1 MNKNTTFSS
10 ARVTIEIDD
19 IAKQAWDELIKSF
32 NDASIYQSWSYGAV
46 RWGQKNCSH
55 IVMKSDGQPL
65 AVAQVRLFTMP
76 IVGPYAA
83 YVSRGPL
90 WRRKGMA
97 KDYNILRQ
105 ILRCLYKEYV
115 EKRRCLLRV
124 NLNEA
129 ENESIVKELKAE
141 GFRRQLYAP
150 KDHTIQLSL
159 DSSLSEL
166 KKGLYKRWREKLRRA
181 ERNGL
186 SLFEGNGL
194 DLYDKYI
201 KLYRELRERK
211 RFCSGA
217 DIYQCRRIQ
226 QYLPDDFKMKILLC
240 TYKEK
245 PVSGLVYS
253 NIGDTGIPIF
263 SATGH
268 EGLKLHGSYWLRW
281 IMLERLKEDGCRILD
296 QGGVDKQ
303 SNPGSYKFK
312 AGMGGHEVIRMG
324 SFEAVNNNL
333 MKYINDH
340 IERAKS
346 SSRKITG
353 LFNRI

>member
-1 MNKNTTFSS
+1 VNKNTKFSS

-32 NDASIYQSWSYGAV
+32 NDASIYQSWAYGAV

-55 IVMKSDGQPL
+55 IVMKSNGQPL
-65 AVAQVRLFTMP
+65 AAAQVRLFTMP

-90 WRRKGMA
+90 WRRKGTA

-115 EKRRCLLRV
+115 EKRKCLLRV
-124 NLNEA
+124 NLNET
-129 ENESIVKELKAE
+129 ESESIEKQLKVE

-159 DSSLSEL
+159 DSSLPEL
-166 KKGLYKRWREKLRRA
+166 KKGLHKRWREKLRRA

-186 SLFEGNGL
+186 CLLEDNGL
-194 DLYDKYI
+194 DLYDEFI
-201 KLYRELRERK
+201 KLYCELRERK
-211 RFCSGA
+211 RFRSGA
-217 DIYQCRRIQ
+217 DIYQFRRVQ
-226 QYLPDDFKMKILLC
+226 QYLPDYFKMKILLF

-268 EGLKLHGSYWLRW
+268 EGLKLYGSYWLRW
-281 IMLERLKEDGCRILD
+281 TMLERLKEDGCHILD

-303 SNPGSYKFK
+303 SNSGSYKFK
-312 AGMGGHEVIRMG
+312 AGMGGHEVIRIA
-324 SFEAVNNNL
+324 SFEAANNNL
-333 MKYINDH
+333 IKYINDN

-346 SSRKITG
+346 SSRKIAG
-353 LFNRI
+353 LFSRI